1 MRLIKRRD
9 YTALGEKMGY
19 YVATAYILAV
29 LKLNGAR
36 RYTN

>member
-1 MRLIKRRD
+1 MRIIKRRD
-9 YTALGEKMGY
+9 YTFLNEKMGY
-19 YVATAYILAV
+19 YVVTACILAV